1 MVNRGMIL
9 PSPHDPAT
17 LCLSEC
23 AIVNRE
29 NSYPISPDPPIR
41 LEAPVIHAGEEKR
54 TSGFSRLH
62 PHG

>member
-1 MVNRGMIL
+1 MYALRHKSV
-9 PSPHDPAT
+9 H
-17 LCLSEC
+17 
-23 AIVNRE
+23 
-29 NSYPISPDPPIR
+29 SPDPPIR

>member
-1 MVNRGMIL
+1 M
-9 PSPHDPAT
+9 T
-17 LCLSEC
+17 Q
-23 AIVNRE
+23 
-29 NSYPISPDPPIR
+29 SPDPPIR